1 MRFQTFT
8 MVEIVAF
15 WVMIPYNFVG
25 DYVAGHIPGSHP
37 VLLPKDKETLFV
49 YVYLFIFCL

>member
-1 MRFQTFT
+1 